1 MCGIMEGIMVATTVA
16 GAVQQSNA
24 QRQAGRAAASAA
36 GAQSAAAISQGV
48 HEQAGFLAQADAD
61 RYNADTSFANKRIAE
76 RLSGEATQEGKLSE
90 QISRLDTKQQIG
102 LQRVAQA
109 ASGSVVDQGSNLN
122 LVQDT
127 AVFGEFEARNIRAST
142 ARRAQGFLDQGFN
155 YGRTGDLQLLQA
167 EHSVAA
173 GDIAVQSG
181 VASGE
186 AYANAGEQAL
196 AAGKAQSAA
205 TLISAAGTVAGQWS
219 KFSAKVPPGGSTGV
233 TTAGGGPSFSPYSN
247 PGSATSGFGQPT
259 HFQTPSTSLGIRK
272 YT

>member
-76 RLSGEATQEGKLSE
+76 RLSGEATQEGKISE

-186 AYANAGEQAL
+186 AYAKAGEEAL
-196 AAGKAQSAA
+196 RTGKAQASA
-205 TLISAAGTVAGQWS
+205 TMLQAAGTVAMMW
-219 KFSAKVPPGGSTGV
+219 AGG
-233 TTAGGGPSFSPYSN
+233 AGGGAAGAAAGGAAS
-247 PGSATSGFGQPT
+247 GTTSANN
-259 HFQTPSTSLGIRK
+259 
-272 YT
+272 

>member
-1 MCGIMEGIMVATTVA
+1 MCDVSLAVMGAAQVA
-16 GAVQQSNA
+16 GGAMKANA
-24 QRQAGRAAASAA
+24 AKQAGRASASAA
-36 GAQSAAAISQGV
+36 GRQSAAAISQGV

-61 RYNADTSFANKRIAE
+61 RYNADTSFANKRITE
-76 RLSGEATQEGKLSE
+76 RLSAEATQEGKISE

-109 ASGSVVDQGSNLN
+109 ASGNVVDQGSNLN

-127 AVFGEFEARNIRAST
+127 AVFGEFEARNIRTSA

-219 KFSAKVPPGGSTGV
+219 KFSAPVGSTGV

-247 PGSATSGFGQPT
+247 PGNATSGFGQPT